1 MPQYYDDEFKK
12 KIVRL
17 KLEEGRTAKSIIS
30 EYGVSKASI
39 TKWCQEF
46 REECQSNPEAQKNFD
61 SMKEILRLKKE
72 LEEVKKENLFLKKA
86 AAFFAKEIDW
96 RLIGLFKNITTYLVS
111 DGFYVISISVP
122 MLIITT

>member
-1 MPQYYDDEFKK
+1 MPLLFLERDFPFLLLPVLSLNVKS
-12 KIVRL
+12 RL

-86 AAFFAKEIDW
+86 AAFFAKEID
-96 RLIGLFKNITTYLVS
+96 
-111 DGFYVISISVP
+111 
-122 MLIITT
+122 

>member
-46 REECQSNPEAQKNFD
+46 REEYNG
-61 SMKEILRLKKE
+61 I
-72 LEEVKKENLFLKKA
+72 
-86 AAFFAKEIDW
+86 
-96 RLIGLFKNITTYLVS
+96 
-111 DGFYVISISVP
+111 VI
-122 MLIITT
+122 